1 MYAST
6 TSSPAAPPSR
16 LVAMF
21 GALGLIPFW
30 APLALA
36 LAAPGY
42 GRWALG
48 VQAVYAGLILSF
60 LGGARFGRALDTP
73 GGGAVVSISM
83 LPSIVALGLLAA
95 PLTRAAGSL
104 ALALALVA
112 AFLWDVRARGL
123 PASYKRLRAA
133 LTVFAAAALAIGALL
148 PMPVR

>member
-1 MYAST
+1 MTAPT
-6 TSSPAAPPSR
+6 TPPPRAPPVR
-16 LVAMF
+16 LVALF

-36 LAAPGY
+36 LAAPAY

-60 LGGARFGRALDTP
+60 LGGARFGRALDAP
-73 GGGAVVSISM
+73 GGGATVAISM
-83 LPSIVALGLLAA
+83 VPSIVALGVLAA
-95 PLTRAAGSL
+95 PVTHAAGAL

-112 AFLWDVRARGL
+112 AFVWDVRAPGL

-133 LTVFAAAALAIGALL
+133 LTVFAAAALTIGALL
-148 PMPVR
+148 PLPVR